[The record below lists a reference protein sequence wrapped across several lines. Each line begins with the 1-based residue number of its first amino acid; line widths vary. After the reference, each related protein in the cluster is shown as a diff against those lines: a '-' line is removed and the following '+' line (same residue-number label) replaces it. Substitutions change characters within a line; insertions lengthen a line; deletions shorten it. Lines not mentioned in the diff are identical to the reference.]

1 MAERP
6 SGYGGQG
13 FSLRGEKG
21 RFALPPIFRNTIT
34 EASGQRV
41 LCLAKHD
48 RWPCLAAFGSDR
60 PATFEDLL
68 DREEEK
74 ALRLGRDFDRELR
87 SLQLWSFTE
96 IPFDSSGRFVMP
108 ETLAEL
114 GEIGDRIYFQG
125 IGSFFTLWNP
135 DLLDTM
141 GPGFE
146 GAQAYCRKA
155 VADAESKGQGK
166 GERK

>member
-1 MAERP
+1 VGKGP
-6 SGYGGQG
+6 TGYGGQG

-21 RFALPPIFRNTIT
+21 RFVLPPAFRNTIAET
-34 EASGQRV
+34 SSERV

-48 RWPCLAAFGSDR
+48 RWPCLSAFGTDR
-60 PATFEDLL
+60 PASFEDQL

-74 ALRLGRDFDRELR
+74 AIRMGQDFDRELR

-96 IPFDSSGRFVMP
+96 IPFDASGRFVMP
-108 ETLAEL
+108 DTLSEL
-114 GEIGDRIYFQG
+114 GDIGEQIYFQG
-125 IGSFFTLWNP
+125 IGPFFTLWNP
-135 DLLDTM
+135 ERLETM

-155 VADAESKGQGK
+155 VADATAKGG
-166 GERK
+166 RK